1 MDKLL
6 NILNITKAV
15 YLKNRRTTLRA
26 YPHSFMIART
36 MGGAISIIAELVIYF
51 LVFQKELSG
60 KFLEVAGTQDY
71 VTYIVLGQAISI
83 LSFATLMN
91 VGRCLIGEIREG
103 TIDNFILS
111 PASRIGYFLG
121 VYIEQ
126 LGRSLIEILFILL
139 FGLLLGMR
147 IPLELVPSCMI
158 IVLLSSLSFFSVAI
172 LISTVMVY
180 TRDTYL
186 VQNTFYIGME
196 FMCGVLY
203 PIEFMPAF
211 FQYVSKS
218 LPLTHVLSLFRKCI
232 LSGEKIMDNS
242 YHISMII
249 FLSAVYLAIGYCLYI
264 KKERKLVEEVLA

>member
-1 MDKLL
+1 M
-6 NILNITKAV
+6 V
-15 YLKNRRTTLRA
+15 FEEYLKNRRTTLRA

-36 MGGAISIIAELVIYF
+36 MGGAISIIAEIIIYS
-51 LVFQKELSG
+51 LVFQKELSR

-91 VGRCLIGEIREG
+91 VGRCLISEIREG

-111 PASRIGYFLG
+111 PASRIVYFLG

-126 LGRSLIEILFILL
+126 LGRSLVEILSIILL
-139 FGLLLGMR
+139 GLLLGMR

-158 IVLLSSLSFFSVAI
+158 IVLLSSFSFFSVAI

-211 FQYVSKS
+211 LQYISKA
-218 LPLTHVLSLFRKCI
+218 LPLTHVLSLFRKCV
-232 LSGEKIMDNS
+232 LSREKIMDNS
-242 YHISMII
+242 YHIGMTII
-249 FLSAVYLAIGYCLYI
+249 LSAVYLAIGYWLYI
-264 KKERKLVEEVLA
+264 KKERKLIEEVLA